1 MVVDLSM
8 TEQERI
14 NLLNEVMQK
23 IEPVLIRQVGLS
35 SGGKLMETLTPTIL
49 RIGEPSMVIDQ
60 EALWEQ

>member
-8 TEQERI
+8 TEQEQI

-35 SGGKLMETLTPTIL
+35 SGAKLMETLTPIIL
-49 RIGEPSMVIDQ
+49 RTGEPSMTV
-60 EALWEQ
+60 ENEGLWEQ